1 MISNTSGSGVA
12 IGKDVLSQ
20 NTTGH
25 SNTAVGYKALE
36 QNTTGSNNTA
46 MGLSALAANTTNGGN
61 TAIGDTALTVST
73 TGYYNVAVGF
83 QSGDSVTSAIESAFV
98 GRASGAAVT
107 TGHYNTCLGA
117 SSGSAIT
124 TGGSN
129 VFVGKDA
136 GDSTTTGGQNICL
149 GQNANNSSSTASNAI
164 VIGHDIAHDSDYFTF
179 GKASNIVYN
188 NFTANNN
195 WTYNS
200 DARLKTD
207 VQDSALGLSFIDSLR
222 PVTFKWKK
230 SQDLDSS
237 DPHMASVYDPDRNR
251 MDSDTIKYGFIAQEV
266 KTAIDDAGAS
276 NFPAWDC
283 PSSGIQGVSKE
294 ALVVPLVKAI
304 QELSAE
310 IKKLKGEQ

>member
-1 MISNTSGSGVA
+1 MQ
-12 IGKDVLSQ
+12 DC
-20 NTTGH
+20 TTGY
-25 SNTAVGYKALE
+25 SNTAVG
-36 QNTTGSNNTA
+36 
-46 MGLSALAANTTNGGN
+46 M
-61 TAIGDTALTVST
+61 TALSDIT
-73 TGYYNVAVGF
+73 TGYQNVAVG
-83 QSGDSVTSAIESAFV
+83 QQAGLSLTT
-98 GRASGAAVT
+98 AVRNTFIGEDAGYSHT
-107 TGHYNTCLGA
+107 TGADNTYVGKNA
-117 SSGSAIT
+117 GSSST
-124 TGGSN
+124 TGASN

-136 GDSTTTGGQNICL
+136 GDSTTTGSQNIMIGQNT
-149 GQNANNSSSTASNAI
+149 NNGSGATSSNAI
-164 VIGHDIAHDSDYFTF
+164 VIGHDISNDSNYFTF

-207 VQDSALGLSFIDSLR
+207 VQDSTLGLSFIDSLR
-222 PVTFKWKK
+222 PVTYKWKK

-237 DPHMASVYDPDRNR
+237 DPHMASVYDPNKNR

-266 KTAIDDAGAS
+266 KSAIDSAGAS

-294 ALVVPLVKAI
+294 AMIMPLVKAV

-310 IKKLKGEQ
+310 IKKLKGE